1 MHKSI
6 LKHQLF
12 YLNNLVEVYLDR
24 FDARLSLN
32 NSGMSIL
39 SVMQN
44 GLFVLLQ
51 HVGHC
56 QRLGRVDEAVVV
68 VVQKHLSVAD
78 VAGRD
83 DFVVGVRQHVVRVV
97 SLRRYAVAL

>member
-1 MHKSI
+1 MH
-6 LKHQLF
+6 LATQDAHLLN
-12 YLNNLVEVYLDR
+12 LNNLLEVYLNR

-32 NSGMSIL
+32 NSGVSIL

-68 VVQKHLSVAD
+68 VIQKHLSV
-78 VAGRD
+78 VGRD